1 MDNII
6 QELVRIDHECAN
18 RVEQAKNQKFH
29 ATDDMQ
35 SIRKELYEKLW
46 AEKAAELE
54 KQKIEFQSNLLA
66 KTSAKTKD
74 YDSSKAELELK
85 FNQNKDAWIDEL
97 VQRCLS

>member
-6 QELVRIDHECAN
+6 QELVRIDHECAA
-18 RVEQAKNQKFH
+18 RVEQAKSQKFH

-35 SIRKELYEKLW
+35 TIRKELYEKLW

-54 KQKIEFQSNLLA
+54 AQKVVIENKLLA
-66 KTSAKTKD
+66 ANSTKMKD

-97 VQRCLS
+97 VERCLS